1 MGKPMLAVMGF
12 DSSITYCKVAPPI
25 TLNRG
30 SPQNSQ
36 HGMFLPLM
44 HMPSL
49 FPTSYISAKAHEETI
64 YLL

>member
-1 MGKPMLAVMGF
+1 MGKPVLVVMRS
-12 DSSITYCKVAPPI
+12 DSSITYCEVAPQT
-25 TLNRG
+25 TLNRD

-44 HMPSL
+44 PSL
-49 FPTSYISAKAHEETI
+49 FPASYISAKAHEETI